1 MKSICAPLHATRG
14 ASGSTRGCL
23 SRVAAVPVDEL
34 LRGHEQA
41 WRRATRHPFLE
52 RVRAGT
58 LPEDAFA
65 VWLVQDRLFVGDLLC
80 FQARLLARAP
90 RCAQRVLA
98 AGALALVDE
107 LVWFDAQ
114 GERLGLDLEAERLPA
129 TYAYRTLLERLE
141 REPFE
146 AAITALWVLERV
158 YLDAWSF
165 AAPAAP
171 PYDAFVE
178 HWTTPEFRAYVDEL
192 EALADPSHDEVVA
205 AVLEAEIAFW
215 ETTLT

>member
-1 MKSICAPLHATRG
+1 M
-14 ASGSTRGCL
+14 
-23 SRVAAVPVDEL
+23 PVDEL
-34 LRGHEQA
+34 LRDHEQA
-41 WRRATRHPFLE
+41 WRRATRHPFLQ

-80 FQARLLARAP
+80 FQARLLGQAP
-90 RCAQRVLA
+90 RRAQQRVLA
-98 AGALALVDE
+98 AGALALVEE
-107 LVWFDAQ
+107 LAWFDAQ
-114 GERLGLDLEAERLPA
+114 GERLGLDLEAEPLPA
-129 TYAYRTLLERLE
+129 TRAYRTLLERLE
-141 REPFE
+141 REPFA

-192 EALADPSHDEVVA
+192 EALADSSHDEVVA

-215 ETTLT
+215 DSALT